1 MTIGRARIK
10 TAIVFF
16 IFCVVSAP
24 QVGGQETPA
33 TSPQTLRVVMYN
45 GDMAALLGHLAND
58 YRTPIGFE
66 LAARQQGVAVNIDLR
81 DVTFPQILDGI
92 IKSAPGYQWRERDS
106 SIEVLPV
113 EAANPFLDT
122 MVSNFR
128 VRDVDQGM
136 AISQLLYQPEI
147 RNAMKAMGLKRR
159 DPIVLPSEK
168 RFTLTLSG
176 LTMRQALNRI
186 AKESG
191 VWYWIFRSSSD
202 GSFSISNALW

>member
-1 MTIGRARIK
+1 
-10 TAIVFF
+10 
-16 IFCVVSAP
+16 
-24 QVGGQETPA
+24 
-33 TSPQTLRVVMYN
+33 MYN
-45 GDMAALLGHLAND
+45 GDMANLLGHLAND

-66 LAARQQGVAVNIDLR
+66 LAAKQQGVLVNIDLR
-81 DVTFPQILDGI
+81 DVDFPQILDAI
-92 IKSAPGYQWRERDS
+92 IKSAPGYRWRERES

-122 MVSNFR
+122 IVSNFR

-147 RNAMKAMGLKRR
+147 RNAMRAMGLKPR
-159 DPIVLPSEK
+159 DPVVLPGEK
-168 RFTLTLSG
+168 GKFSLTLGS

-191 VWYWIFRSSSD
+191 VWYWIFRSYSD
-202 GSFSISNALW
+202 SSFSISTALR